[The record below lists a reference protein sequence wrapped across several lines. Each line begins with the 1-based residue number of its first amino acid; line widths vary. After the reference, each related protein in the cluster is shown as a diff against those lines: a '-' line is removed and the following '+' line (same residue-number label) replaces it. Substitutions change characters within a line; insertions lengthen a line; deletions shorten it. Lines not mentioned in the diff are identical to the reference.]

1 MRGPLASAIA
11 IAAACAAVPALAQEA
26 GPPRDRTG
34 PGAQPL
40 PVPDYATPAQ
50 PPAPPVP
57 PPPMLRPGSAT
68 VTFSDVTVTREGA
81 GSALPQPDW
90 VPNAEAPGGLRLVHA
105 AGQPLDEAWVRGQF
119 VHNAMIGQP
128 TDYARVVALVQMI
141 NRAYLQNGY
150 ANSGVLLAPQGAHG
164 GVLALRLVAGR
175 IAGADGA
182 SGLAITWRDGRK
194 AGLDERFIAARMP
207 SAVAQPF
214 DAYALERDF
223 RSLADDPAVRTID
236 ASLRPGARPGEA
248 TLAVTVDPQRRFD
261 LHATVANNRSP
272 AVGGIRWS
280 AGGSVRN
287 LLQPGDVI
295 SGEYGRTDGL
305 DDGLLAYEGPL
316 FGPRT
321 SLILRGAIN
330 DAAVVEPLLQPLD
343 IRSQEWSVEGG
354 IAHKFI
360 DEPLIPRGLAW
371 SAARSLSA
379 GFLVVHRRTK
389 TELLGQP
396 FSFSPGAVDGRAEY
410 TALRLTQ
417 DFIQRG
423 VAHVL
428 AISLTET
435 VGLEGTRATAPGSL
449 SPKRH
454 YTAILAQASYARRLT
469 RALELNVRLAGQY
482 ASGTLYSGERFSIG
496 GENSVRGYRENLLLT
511 DRGVFGSLE
520 LGYRF
525 SLTGG
530 GAASSRF
537 DWGAFR
543 VSAFADGAI
552 ADNARAPEPFP
563 RKVAS
568 VGASLAWRPS
578 EALTA
583 RVTYG
588 EALRDV
594 TVTGKRHLQD
604 KGFQFRVTLRPLL
617 LFR

>member
-248 TLAVTVDPQRRFD
+248 TLAVTLDPQRRFD

-280 AGGSVRN
+280 AGGSAGIDALIRSSMAALRVPERAGR
-287 LLQPGDVI
+287 P
-295 SGEYGRTDGL
+295 SGRRGTGF
-305 DDGLLAYEGPL
+305 AGPL
-316 FGPRT
+316 
-321 SLILRGAIN
+321 
-330 DAAVVEPLLQPLD
+330 AAPP
-343 IRSQEWSVEGG
+343 W
-354 IAHKFI
+354 
-360 DEPLIPRGLAW
+360 
-371 SAARSLSA
+371 
-379 GFLVVHRRTK
+379 
-389 TELLGQP
+389 
-396 FSFSPGAVDGRAEY
+396 
-410 TALRLTQ
+410 
-417 DFIQRG
+417 
-423 VAHVL
+423 
-428 AISLTET
+428 
-435 VGLEGTRATAPGSL
+435 
-449 SPKRH
+449 
-454 YTAILAQASYARRLT
+454 
-469 RALELNVRLAGQY
+469 
-482 ASGTLYSGERFSIG
+482 
-496 GENSVRGYRENLLLT
+496 
-511 DRGVFGSLE
+511 
-520 LGYRF
+520 
-525 SLTGG
+525 GG
-530 GAASSRF
+530 GA
-537 DWGAFR
+537 
-543 VSAFADGAI
+543 
-552 ADNARAPEPFP
+552 E
-563 RKVAS
+563 
-568 VGASLAWRPS
+568 GASGGGHVSSSQVQPSLATMAL
-578 EALTA
+578 EAGGPQVPA
-583 RVTYG
+583 
-588 EALRDV
+588 A
-594 TVTGKRHLQD
+594 
-604 KGFQFRVTLRPLL
+604 
-617 LFR
+617 